1 MLPRAK
7 QECVGTTQLCAHLRQ
22 PTCHHANTTPRC
34 IMSLLHNQIDFLL
47 LLLHYFKL
55 AYMTSFMV
63 IKWCLGYYKWLCC
76 GAKWTIALQHSVMTK
91 NETCVLKLRSHIIVS
106 LRLYQHVFA
115 IACLLPFDLMYVDLF
130 CHHDGAQLLVLLPLL
145 TIQWMYASKISM
157 LIIHVCYASHMIFPW
172 MSHSTIHVLLPSKVI
187 LSQREWYHLPY
198 ISISIYA

>member
-1 MLPRAK
+1 
-7 QECVGTTQLCAHLRQ
+7 
-22 PTCHHANTTPRC
+22 
-34 IMSLLHNQIDFLL
+34 MSLLHNQIDFLL

-157 LIIHVCYASHMIFPW
+157 LIIHVMHHIWSFPECHIPLYMCSYHQRLSFHKGNGIIYLIYQSLSMHKRVW
-172 MSHSTIHVLLPSKVI
+172 MLFIKYLGERI
-187 LSQREWYHLPY
+187 IMW
-198 ISISIYA
+198 